1 MGVILSDPPFTFR
14 YFLRGV
20 TRTILA
26 SGGEVNCKVFG
37 RETPQQVAEGASLDN
52 FGDFSQKLCL
62 KMQQKAKI
70 WIYKVKSFSLKFFRE
85 VIEES
90 NPKKLFSGKIF

>member
-1 MGVILSDPPFTFR
+1 MGVILSDPPFTLR

-62 KMQQKAKI
+62 KNAT
-70 WIYKVKSFSLKFFRE
+70 KSKNLD
-85 VIEES
+85 I
-90 NPKKLFSGKIF
+90 